1 MLNEIKEKFN
11 DLTERS
17 HSNQNQDRS
26 YSDQDRNSG
35 DYGSSARYGTSQGQ
49 SNRNFDQSDS
59 DEYSRYG
66 SSSQHYGSTPRYR
79 SSSDYSSSSYSG
91 TGSHNSDSHS
101 SNKVWI
107 AALAGV
113 GAGIVAGMLLAPETG
128 RETRESVKRSLDNW
142 GNEIDRTVKSVLGK
156 AEDKGLTSTGSSL
169 NLKGNWN
176 EAKGKLK
183 QQYAQLTD
191 DDLNYTEGNADE
203 FVGNLQRKLG
213 KTKREVY
220 DMLGIDNNNNS
231 RM

>member
-11 DLTERS
+11 DLTEGS
-17 HSNQNQDRS
+17 HSKQDKG
-26 YSDQDRNSG
+26 YSN
-35 DYGSSARYGTSQGQ
+35 YGSSARYGSSQGQ
-49 SNRNFDQSDS
+49 GNRSYGQSDS
-59 DEYSRYG
+59 DDYSRYG
-66 SSSQHYGSTPRYR
+66 SSSQSYGSTPRYR
-79 SSSDYSSSSYSG
+79 SSSDYSSSSY
-91 TGSHNSDSHS
+91 TGSHNTESHS
-101 SNKVWI
+101 NSKVWI

-128 RETRESVKRSLDNW
+128 KDTRESLKRSMDNW
-142 GNEIDRTVKSVLGK
+142 GDEIDRTVKSVLGK
-156 AEDKGLTSTGSSL
+156 AEGLGLSGTGSSL
-169 NLKGNWN
+169 KMKGNWN
-176 EAKGKLK
+176 EIKGNLK

-220 DMLGIDNNNNS
+220 DMLGIDNDNKS

>member
-11 DLTERS
+11 ELTEGS
-17 HSNQNQDRS
+17 HSKQDK
-26 YSDQDRNSG
+26 YAGN
-35 DYGSSARYGTSQGQ
+35 YGSSARYGSSQGQ

-59 DEYSRYG
+59 DDYSRYG
-66 SSSQHYGSTPRYR
+66 SSSHSYGSTPRYR
-79 SSSDYSSSSYSG
+79 SSSDYSSNSY
-91 TGSHNSDSHS
+91 TGSHQSDSNTNS
-101 SNKVWI
+101 KVWI

-128 RETRESVKRSLDNW
+128 KETRESVKRSLDSW
-142 GNEIDRTVKSVLGK
+142 GDEIDRTVKSVFGK
-156 AEDKGLTSTGSSL
+156 AEDAGLTGTGSSL

-176 EAKGKLK
+176 EIKGNLK

-220 DMLGIDNNNNS
+220 DMLGIDNNNKS